1 MIEIENKPQG
11 LDTAAA
17 ENIQTQTDEQAQPD
31 RPDTDNEKIAE
42 NAQKQSPDEPEL
54 PTAAIA
60 ASEEAPG
67 AVSAN
72 GNAPEQ
78 PAENNTPDETKTAGE
93 SAENVPA
100 DAAAGEETP
109 AEMIEIVGIRFKKS
123 GKIYYFDPD
132 GIACRQGGHAVVETA
147 RGVEYGTITIA
158 NRMVPIS
165 DIVLPLRKILRVAT
179 PEDEAHHAE
188 NIAAEKEA
196 FNICL
201 EKIHSHNMSM
211 KLIDVE
217 YTFDNNKLLFYFTAD
232 GRVDFRELV
241 KDLAS
246 VFRTRIELRQIGI
259 RDEAK
264 LMGGLGVCGRT
275 FCCHSFLPDFAQ
287 VSIKMAKEQ
296 NLSLNS
302 AKISGACGRL
312 MCCLRYENDVY
323 EEEAKKLPKLD
334 QVVQTSDG
342 DGVVIEVNALAGKV
356 RVRLFARQDV
366 APKYFT
372 RDEIIKVKGFA
383 HTQHEDDEDEEL
395 KNLEAEDA
403 VPSDENDNGKPQGR
417 NQRQMR
423 DGRRQDGNHRRFE
436 RQERGDKPENAEKS
450 ERTDKPER
458 VDRPERTDRPER
470 ADKPERVDKPER
482 ADRPERTDRPERADK
497 PERVDRPERTER
509 PERVD
514 RPEHTDKP
522 ERTEQPERTDK
533 PEQPDNADKSERPER
548 SERRHDR
555 RDRRRNESQFQPK
568 SEQSKPDAEHD
579 GEAAQAVMTN
589 DDTSKTADEVSEQTD
604 GGEEKSRRGHFR
616 PRHHG
621 HRPNHNRPPRQHNR
635 QGKGGEGS
643 GE

>member
-42 NAQKQSPDEPEL
+42 NAQKQSSDEPEL

-60 ASEEAPG
+60 ASEDAPADETAG
-67 AVSAN
+67 TASDNAVSDDA
-72 GNAPEQ
+72 
-78 PAENNTPDETKTAGE
+78 E
-93 SAENVPA
+93 SAGSPEDTTSAEVLPA
-100 DAAAGEETP
+100 ADTSESGTP

-132 GIACRQGGHAVVETA
+132 GIVCRQGSHAVVETA

-158 NRMVPIS
+158 NRMVPVT

-196 FNICL
+196 FNVCL

-395 KNLEAEDA
+395 KNLEADDA
-403 VPSDENDNGKPQGR
+403 VPSDENDNGKPQGK
-417 NQRQMR
+417 NQRHQMR
-423 DGRRQDGNHRRFE
+423 DGRHQDGNHRRFE

-450 ERTDKPER
+450 KRSDKPER
-458 VDRPERTDRPER
+458 VDR
-470 ADKPERVDKPER
+470 
-482 ADRPERTDRPERADK
+482 
-497 PERVDRPERTER
+497 
-509 PERVD
+509 
-514 RPEHTDKP
+514 P

-533 PEQPDNADKSERPER
+533 PEQPDNAEKSERPEK

-555 RDRRRNESQFQPK
+555 RDRRRNESQSQPK

-579 GEAAQAVMTN
+579 GEAAQSVRTN
-589 DDTSKTADEVSEQTD
+589 DDASKTADTSADISAEVSEQTD

-635 QGKGGEGS
+635 QGKGEEGS